1 MTETVTTV
9 ETETEAD
16 GLTEGTERDGREAAL
31 AAACEVFARHGYRK
45 ASMQDIARAAGMSK
59 SVLFKYFG
67 TKENLYRA
75 VFRYA
80 ADGIEAAD
88 AQARGADAPPD
99 VFSAMRRTVDARMR
113 LFTRMPWVYAF
124 SYAAAFDADPFV
136 RVLTEEEYAR
146 RGVGAGAS
154 GAYRGIRADVPPDK
168 AAKLLLWMSQGFLQ
182 EKLNGGMAEPE
193 TLRLEFETW
202 IDLME
207 RLLKEKET

>member
-1 MTETVTTV
+1 M
-9 ETETEAD
+9 AD
-16 GLTEGTERDGREAAL
+16 GLEQSGREAAL
-31 AAACEVFARHGYRK
+31 VAACEVFARHGYRK
-45 ASMQDIARAAGMSK
+45 ASMQDIACAAGMSK

-75 VFRYA
+75 TFRMA

-88 AQARGADAPPD
+88 AEARTPDAQAD

-124 SYAAAFDADPFV
+124 SYAAAFDADPFA
-136 RVLTEEEYAR
+136 RALAAEEYAR
-146 RGVGAGAS
+146 RGVGPS
-154 GAYRGIRADVPPDK
+154 NAYKGIRPDVPPDK

-182 EKLNGGMAEPE
+182 EKLNGGTANPE
-193 TLRLEFETW
+193 ALRSEFEDW

-207 RLLKEKET
+207 RLLRE